1 MMNMNSGL
9 YMSINP
15 NTSSKIEKEV
25 KLYEFRNY
33 IPKRKFDKLY
43 VYVTSPVCELKYIL
57 LIDDIISYPNTIPEN
72 GDGNCEFNQGIKSKH
87 AYQISK
93 VYKLKKPILLDEL
106 KEKYGFVPP
115 QGYAYSD
122 RYNDLTKFIEST
134 EKDLVWKK

>member
-1 MMNMNSGL
+1 MNNGL

-15 NTSSKIEKEV
+15 NATSKIENKV
-25 KLYEFRNY
+25 KTYEFRNY

-57 LIDDIISYPNTIPEN
+57 LIDEIISYPNTISEN
-72 GDGNCEFNQGIKSKH
+72 GDGNSEFNQGKKSKH

-93 VYKLKKPILLDEL
+93 VYKLKKSILLNEL

-122 RYNDLTKFIEST
+122 RYSDLTNFVEST
-134 EKDLVWKK
+134 EKDLVWKR

>member
-1 MMNMNSGL
+1 MNNGL

-15 NTSSKIEKEV
+15 NATLKIEK
-25 KLYEFRNY
+25 KAKTYEFRNY

-57 LIDDIISYPNTIPEN
+57 LIDDIISYPSTIPEN
-72 GDGNCEFNQGIKSKH
+72 GDGNYEFNQGIKAKH

-93 VYKLKKPILLDEL
+93 VYKLKNSILLNEL
-106 KEKYGFVPP
+106 KERYGFVPP

-122 RYNDLTKFIEST
+122 RYSDLTNFVESA

>member
-1 MMNMNSGL
+1 MNNGL

-15 NTSSKIEKEV
+15 NASSKIENKA
-25 KLYEFRNY
+25 KTYEFRNY
-33 IPKRKFDKLY
+33 IPKKDFDKIY

-57 LIDDIISYPNTIPEN
+57 LIDDIISYPSTIPEN
-72 GDGNCEFNQGIKSKH
+72 GDGNYEFNQGIKAKH

-93 VYKLKKPILLDEL
+93 VYKLKNSILLNEL

-122 RYNDLTKFIEST
+122 RYSDLTNFVESA

>member
-1 MMNMNSGL
+1 MNMNSGL

-15 NTSSKIEKEV
+15 NASSKKEKEV

>member
-1 MMNMNSGL
+1 MNMNNGL

-15 NTSSKIEKEV
+15 SATSKIEKKV
-25 KLYEFRNY
+25 KTYEFRNY
-33 IPKRKFDKLY
+33 IPKRDFDKLY

-72 GDGNCEFNQGIKSKH
+72 GDGNFEFNQGTKSKH

-93 VYKLKKPILLDEL
+93 VYKLKKSILLNEL

-122 RYNDLTKFIEST
+122 RYSDLTNFVEST

>member
-1 MMNMNSGL
+1 MMNTNSGL

-15 NTSSKIEKEV
+15 NASSKIEKEV

>member
-1 MMNMNSGL
+1 MMNTNSGL

-15 NTSSKIEKEV
+15 NASSKIEKEV

-122 RYNDLTKFIEST
+122 RYNALTKFIEST